1 MPNLG
6 FRRFSRNSIFFAVA
20 PIRCIGVPD
29 LMSAE
34 FHPHMSPAGIE
45 HMIGGEASADARR
58 RARPRNRAK
67 ARRGSVW
74 LNNTGQGVLLQQCER
89 VRNFRPLFVRF
100 SNERRLFVL
109 VLSVVLILFSS
120 SSGSRGAIV
129 FAADDAAGSILAF

>member
-6 FRRFSRNSIFFAVA
+6 FRWFSGNSIFFAVA

-34 FHPHMSPAGIE
+34 LHPHMSPAGIE

-58 RARPRNRAK
+58 RAHPRDRAK
-67 ARRGSVW
+67 ARAVDRYGSIT
-74 LNNTGQGVLLQQCER
+74 LGRECSCSGAEECGISGPYSSGSLMSGGC
-89 VRNFRPLFVRF
+89 
-100 SNERRLFVL
+100 S
-109 VLSVVLILFSS
+109 SFSS